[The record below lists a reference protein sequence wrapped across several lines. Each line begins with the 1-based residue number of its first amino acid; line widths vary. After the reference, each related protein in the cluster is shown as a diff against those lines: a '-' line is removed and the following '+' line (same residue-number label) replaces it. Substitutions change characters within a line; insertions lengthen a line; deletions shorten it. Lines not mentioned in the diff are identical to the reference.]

1 MQTGAFT
8 SYIDVAQ
15 VAIYLFWF
23 FFAGLVF
30 YLRQEDKREGYPL
43 VSDRSGSIK
52 VQGFPPMPSPK
63 TFLLPHGGTQTAP
76 RTEAPEAFPA
86 ARPSAPWPGAPLD
99 PTGNPLVDGVGPAAW
114 AMRAD
119 EPDLG
124 FDDNLPKII
133 PLRVAEGWSI
143 NTDGPDPRGYLV
155 VAADTRVAGRVTE
168 VWLDRSENMV
178 RYLEVVVPTDA
189 GDRVILLPSM
199 LATYDTEREQVLAA
213 SVLSRHFAD
222 APTLAHPDQIT
233 LREEDRVAAYF
244 GGGHL
249 YANNKRLGPV
259 L

>member
-1 MQTGAFT
+1 MQVGAFT

-15 VAIYLFWF
+15 VALYLFWF
-23 FFAGLVF
+23 FFAGLVY

-43 VSDRSGSIK
+43 VNERSAHIK
-52 VQGFPPMPSPK
+52 VQGFPPMPRPK

-86 ARPSAPWPGAPLD
+86 ARPVAPWLGAPLD

-114 AMRAD
+114 VMRAD

-155 VAADTRVAGRVTE
+155 IAADNRVAGTVTE
-168 VWLDRSENMV
+168 VWLDRSENMA
-178 RYLEVVVPTDA
+178 RYLEVSVAMATGTRQVM
-189 GDRVILLPSM
+189 VPSM
-199 LATYDTEREQVLAA
+199 LATYDTEREQVKVA
-213 SVLSRHFAD
+213 SIMSWQFAD
-222 APTLAHPDQIT
+222 VPTLANPDQIT
-233 LREEDRVAAYF
+233 LREEDRISAYF

-249 YANNKRLGPV
+249 YAHTKRMGPIV
-259 L
+259 

>member
-15 VAIYLFWF
+15 VALYLFWF

-43 VSDRSGSIK
+43 VSDLSGRIK
-52 VQGFPPMPSPK
+52 VQGFPSMPSPK

-76 RTEAPEAFPA
+76 RVEAPEAFPA
-86 ARPSAPWPGAPLD
+86 ARPVAPWPGAPLD

-114 AMRAD
+114 AMRSD

-155 VAADTRVAGRVTE
+155 VAADTRVAGKVIE

-222 APTLAHPDQIT
+222 APTLANPDQIT

>member
-15 VAIYLFWF
+15 VALYLFWF
-23 FFAGLVF
+23 FFAGLVY
-30 YLRQEDKREGYPL
+30 YLRREDKREGYPL
-43 VSDRSGSIK
+43 VSERSAHIK
-52 VQGFPPMPSPK
+52 VQGFPSIPSPK

-76 RTEAPEAFPA
+76 RNEAPEAFPA
-86 ARPSAPWPGAPLD
+86 ARPMAPWPGAPLD

-155 VAADTRVAGRVTE
+155 IAADSRVAGEVTE
-168 VWLDRSENMV
+168 VWLDRSENMA
-178 RYLEVVVPTDA
+178 RYLEVAVETATGSRQVM
-189 GDRVILLPSM
+189 VPSM
-199 LATYDTEREQVLAA
+199 LATYDTERRQVKVASIMSWQFAA
-213 SVLSRHFAD
+213 
-222 APTLAHPDQIT
+222 APTLSNPDQIT
-233 LREEDRVAAYF
+233 LLEEDRVSAYF

-249 YANNKRLGPV
+249 YAHTKRMGPV